1 VTIAKRARIAL
12 AAGFALFALALVLVL
27 LDSPPEVAGTNGVPA
42 LSAVGYLAGG
52 AKGCQQGGTIPR
64 GTSAVRLSFGS
75 NVGPSVAV
83 RAYSNSSL
91 VTEGSR
97 PSGWGITETVTVPVK
112 TVAETAPN
120 SELCI
125 TLGPVTEPVEV
136 HGAALSARGPN
147 GTVKRLE
154 RFRIEY
160 LRQAGGS
167 WWSRISTVA
176 RRLGLG
182 HAPSGTWVAVLELLL
197 MLAAAAIAVR
207 LVLRTAAEI
216 ASEPTPPVAREESED
231 DGGPEAP
238 TQTPTVAREGGTATT
253 RWGAVKAWLPTA
265 GRAALVALRG
275 IPRAAWMCAAVA
287 VLSAACWSLIT
298 PPFQS
303 PDEPS
308 HFAYAQHLAETGELP
323 DTSEDTWSQEENT
336 AAKALHHNQV
346 RWYPEH
352 EQIRSQAEQQT
363 LEQTLSAPLERSGEG
378 GAGVASTQPPV
389 YYALQTIP
397 YYLASSGSILD
408 RLELMR
414 LLSALMAGLT
424 ALFGYLFLREALP
437 RHRWAWA
444 IGGLAIALTPLL
456 GFMSGAVNP
465 EAMLIAVSSVA
476 FFLLARAFRR
486 GLTLW
491 LALWTGLIVVLGFET
506 KINFIGLAPGIVLGL
521 FLLGVREAGEPVR
534 ALLRR
539 YWRPKPA
546 PSQSGS
552 SRPPARAAGKRAST
566 GAQPAAPP
574 EPAGALL
581 RTALWDFRYAALG
594 LVIAIAPAVIYV
606 IAHAAGGHSTLG
618 SVSQIEHPTGS
629 GSLGGEIEYIWQF
642 YLPRLPGM
650 SVNFPGVAPWRG
662 IWFNRSVGL
671 YGWLDTHFPNWL
683 YDLALA
689 FALLLAALALRSLI
703 VLRRIVWRRLVELAT
718 YAVIALGLFVL
729 TGAASYVHF
738 PTQAGTYGEPRYFL
752 PLIALLGAGIALSA
766 RGAGRRFGP
775 AAGALIVVL
784 FLAWD
789 VFSQLQTIA
798 RFYG

>member
-1 VTIAKRARIAL
+1 M
-12 AAGFALFALALVLVL
+12 LVLF
-27 LDSPPEVAGTNGVPA
+27 DSPPEVAGTNGVPV
-42 LSAVGYLAGG
+42 LSAVGFLEGG

-75 NVGPSVAV
+75 NIGPSVAV
-83 RAYSNSSL
+83 KAYSNSTL

-112 TVAETAPN
+112 TVAETAPS

-136 HGAALSARGPN
+136 HGAAVSARAPN
-147 GTVKRLE
+147 GSVNRLE
-154 RFRIEY
+154 RYRIEY
-160 LRQAGGS
+160 LRQGAGS
-167 WWSRISTVA
+167 WWSRISAVA

-207 LVLRTAAEI
+207 LVLGTAAEI
-216 ASEPTPPVAREESED
+216 ASEPSPLVAREEGDDED
-231 DGGPEAP
+231 AKQPPAESAA
-238 TQTPTVAREGGTATT
+238 VAREGGTATSWDT
-253 RWGAVKAWLPTA
+253 VKAWLRTA
-265 GRAALVALRG
+265 RRAIAVAIRG

-323 DTSEDTWSQEENT
+323 DTSEDSWSQEEKT
-336 AAKALHHNQV
+336 ALTALHHNEV
-346 RWYPEH
+346 RWYPERH
-352 EQIRSQAEQQT
+352 QIGSQAEQQT
-363 LEQTLSAPLERSGEG
+363 LEHTLSAPLSRSGEG

-389 YYALQTIP
+389 FYALQTIP

-437 RHRWAWA
+437 RHRWAWT

-465 EAMLIAVSSVA
+465 ESMLIAVSTVA

-491 LALWTGLIVVLGFET
+491 LALWIGLIVVLGFET
-506 KINFIGLAPGIVLGL
+506 KINFIGLAPGIILGL
-521 FLLGVREAGEPVR
+521 FLLGLREAEAP
-534 ALLRR
+534 LRDAAPAGSGAEGR
-539 YWRPKPA
+539 RRVQLADAGPRRGLRGSARVLA
-546 PSQSGS
+546 PS
-552 SRPPARAAGKRAST
+552 R
-566 GAQPAAPP
+566 AAPP

-581 RTALWDFRYAALG
+581 RSALWDFSLRRAWAL
-594 LVIAIAPAVIYV
+594 IAIAPGRDLRDRERRR
-606 IAHAAGGHSTLG
+606 AAIRRSAP
-618 SVSQIEHPTGS
+618 SRRSKSPPGS
-629 GSLGGEIEYIWQF
+629 GSLGGELEYIWQF

-650 SVNFPGVAPWRG
+650 SVNFPGIAPWRG

-671 YGWLDTHFPNWL
+671 YGWLDTHFPSWL

-689 FALLLAALALRSLI
+689 FALVLAALALR
-703 VLRRIVWRRLVELAT
+703 
-718 YAVIALGLFVL
+718 
-729 TGAASYVHF
+729 
-738 PTQAGTYGEPRYFL
+738 
-752 PLIALLGAGIALSA
+752 
-766 RGAGRRFGP
+766 
-775 AAGALIVVL
+775 ALIVAAQDRLAPARRARLLRGHRARPVRAHRRGIIRALPHTGGHVRRAALLPAADRPTRRRHRDERARRRAPLRARRGSADRRALPVL
-784 FLAWD
+784 GR
-789 VFSQLQTIA
+789 LQPAADDRALLRLGAALRASA
-798 RFYG
+798 RASWSSCSRRS